1 MKSSLSSLIS
11 GAHLALT
18 TRIGVISSGRGE
30 NAKYIIKATRSGY
43 LPAEVAV
50 VLADQR
56 DAGALK
62 IARDAGIEAH
72 FVDPAGLSRAEH
84 EALLIEFLDRAGVDL
99 VVLTGYM
106 RILSP
111 EFVRHFKDRTI
122 NIHPALLP
130 SFRGLDAFQQALDY
144 GVKVTGTTIHLVDE
158 EVDHG
163 PIILQVPV
171 EVKEG
176 DTHDSLK
183 ARVQEAEYR
192 AYPEALKLFIEGK
205 PKVAGRKVVFEVE
218 EKEEDG
224 S

>member
-1 MKSSLSSLIS
+1 M
-11 GAHLALT
+11 ALT

-30 NAKYIIKATRSGY
+30 NARYIIEAARSGY
-43 LPAEVAV
+43 IPAEVAI

-56 DAGALK
+56 DAGALR
-62 IARDAGIEAH
+62 IARDLGVESH
-72 FVDPAGLSRAEH
+72 FVDPSGFSRVEY
-84 EALLIEFLDRAGVDL
+84 EALLIDRLDRAGVDL

-106 RILSP
+106 RILSR
-111 EFVRHFKDRTI
+111 EFVRHFKNRTI

-163 PIILQVPV
+163 PIIHQVPV
-171 EVKEG
+171 EVRDD

-183 ARVQEAEYR
+183 ARIQEAEYR
-192 AYPEALKLFIEGK
+192 AYPEALKLFIEGR
-205 PKVAGRKVVFEVE
+205 PKVAGRKVVFE
-218 EKEEDG
+218 EKEADG

>member
-1 MKSSLSSLIS
+1 M
-11 GAHLALT
+11 ALT

-30 NAKYIIKATRSGY
+30 NARYIIGASRSGY

-50 VLADQR
+50 VLADQKE
-56 DAGALK
+56 AGALK
-62 IARDAGIEAH
+62 IAREAGIEAH

-111 EFVRHFKDRTI
+111 EFVRHFKNRTI

-130 SFRGLDAFQQALDY
+130 AFRGMDAFQQALDY
-144 GVKVTGTTIHLVDE
+144 GVRVTGTTIHLVDE

-176 DTHDSLK
+176 DTHESLK

>member
-1 MKSSLSSLIS
+1 ME
-11 GAHLALT
+11 LT

-30 NAKYIIKATRSGY
+30 NARYIIEAARSGY
-43 LPAEVAV
+43 IPAEVAI
-50 VLADQR
+50 VLADQME
-56 DAGALK
+56 AGALR
-62 IARDAGIEAH
+62 IAREAGVEAH
-72 FVDPAGLSRAEH
+72 YLDPSGLSRAEYD
-84 EALLIEFLDRAGVDL
+84 ALLIDRLDRAGVDL

-111 EFVRHFKDRTI
+111 EFVRHFKNRTI

-130 SFRGLDAFQQALDY
+130 AFRGLDAFQQALDY

-171 EVKEG
+171 EVKG
-176 DTHDSLK
+176 DDTHESLK

-192 AYPEALKLFIEGK
+192 AYPRALKLFIEGG
-205 PKVAGRKVVFEVE
+205 PRVVGRKVVFEG
-218 EKEEDG
+218 KEADR

>member
-1 MKSSLSSLIS
+1 M
-11 GAHLALT
+11 ALALT

-30 NAKYIIKATRSGY
+30 NARYIIGAARSGY
-43 LPAEVAV
+43 LPAEVGV

-62 IARDAGIEAH
+62 IAREAGVEAH
-72 FVDPAGLSRAEH
+72 FLDPSGLSRAEYD
-84 EALLIEFLDRAGVDL
+84 ALLIDHLDRAGVDL

-111 EFVRHFKDRTI
+111 EFVRHYKNRTI

-130 SFRGLDAFQQALDY
+130 AFRGLDAFQQALDY

-171 EVKEG
+171 LVKDD
-176 DTHDSLK
+176 DTHESLK
-183 ARVQEAEYR
+183 ARVQEAEYK
-192 AYPEALKLFIEGK
+192 AYPEALKLFIEGR
-205 PKVAGRKVVFEVE
+205 PKVAGRKVIFEVE
-218 EKEEDG
+218 GKEADG

>member
-1 MKSSLSSLIS
+1 
-11 GAHLALT
+11 LALAST

-30 NAKYIIKATRSGY
+30 NARYIIEAALSGRI
-43 LPAEVAV
+43 PAEVAI

-56 DAGALK
+56 DAGALR
-62 IARDAGIEAH
+62 IARDAGVESH
-72 FVDPAGLSRAEH
+72 FVDPSCLSRAEYD
-84 EALLIEFLDRAGVDL
+84 ALLIDRLDRAGVDL

-106 RILSP
+106 RILSS
-111 EFVRHFKDRTI
+111 EFVRHFKNRTI

-130 SFRGLDAFQQALDY
+130 SFRGMDAFQQALDY
-144 GVKVTGTTIHLVDE
+144 GVKVTGTTVHLVDE

-171 EVKEG
+171 EVKDD
-176 DTHDSLK
+176 DTHESLK

-192 AYPEALKLFIEGK
+192 AYPEALKLFIEGR
-205 PKVAGRKVVFEVE
+205 PKVAGRKVIFEVE
-218 EKEEDG
+218 EGKEAGG

>member
-1 MKSSLSSLIS
+1 M
-11 GAHLALT
+11 ALAST

-30 NAKYIIKATRSGY
+30 NARYIIEAARSGY
-43 LPAEVAV
+43 IPAEVAI
-50 VLADQR
+50 VLTDQR
-56 DAGALK
+56 DAGALR
-62 IARDAGIEAH
+62 IARDAGVEAH
-72 FVDPAGLSRAEH
+72 FIDPLGFSRAEYD
-84 EALLIEFLDRAGVDL
+84 ALLIDRLDRAGVDL

-111 EFVRHFKDRTI
+111 EFVRHFKNRTI

-130 SFRGLDAFQQALDY
+130 SFRGIDAFQQALDY
-144 GVKVTGTTIHLVDE
+144 GVKVTGTTVHLVDE

-171 EVKEG
+171 LVKDD

-192 AYPEALKLFIEGK
+192 AYPEALKLFIEGR
-205 PKVAGRKVVFEVE
+205 PRVAGRKVIFEVE
-218 EKEEDG
+218 GKEADG

>member
-1 MKSSLSSLIS
+1 
-11 GAHLALT
+11 LALALA
-18 TRIGVISSGRGE
+18 TRIGVLSSGRGE
-30 NAKYIIKATRSGY
+30 NARYIIEAARSGRI
-43 LPAEVAV
+43 PAEVAI

-56 DAGALK
+56 DAGALR
-62 IARDAGIEAH
+62 IARDAGVESKFI
-72 FVDPAGLSRAEH
+72 DPSGLSRAEYD
-84 EALLIEFLDRAGVDL
+84 ALLIERLDRAGVDL

-111 EFVRHFKDRTI
+111 EFVRHFKNRTI

-130 SFRGLDAFQQALDY
+130 SFRGIDAFQQALDY
-144 GVKVTGTTIHLVDE
+144 GVKVTGTTVHLVDE

-171 EVKEG
+171 EVKDD

-183 ARVQEAEYR
+183 ARVQEAEYK
-192 AYPEALKLFIEGK
+192 AYPKALKLFIEGR
-205 PKVAGRKVVFEVE
+205 PRVAGRKVIFEVE
-218 EKEEDG
+218 GKEADG

>member
-1 MKSSLSSLIS
+1 M
-11 GAHLALT
+11 T
-18 TRIGVISSGRGE
+18 TRIGVLSSGRGE
-30 NAKYIIKATRSGY
+30 NARYIIEASRSGY
-43 LPAEVAV
+43 LPAEVAI
-50 VLADQR
+50 VLADQM
-56 DAGALK
+56 DAGALR
-62 IARDAGIEAH
+62 IAREAGVEAH
-72 FVDPAGLSRAEH
+72 YLDPSGLSRAEYD
-84 EALLIEFLDRAGVDL
+84 ALLIDRLDRAGVDL

-111 EFVRHFKDRTI
+111 EFVRHFKNRTI

-130 SFRGLDAFQQALDY
+130 AFRGRDAFQQALDY

-171 EVKEG
+171 EVRDD
-176 DTHDSLK
+176 DTIESLK

-192 AYPEALKLFIEGK
+192 AYPRALKLLIEGR
-205 PKVAGRKVVFEVE
+205 PRVAGRKVIFEG
-218 EKEEDG
+218 KEADG